1 MKVSL
6 NWLKEFVDF
15 DLTSEELAHQ
25 LTMRGLEVESIEH
38 LGDKYKNFVIG
49 EVLEVAKHP
58 NANKLSVCKVD
69 VGNDFLKIVC
79 GAPNVAPQQKV
90 VVGLVDAVVPRNQH
104 DPNGKPF
111 VLSHVK
117 IRGEDSF
124 GMICSEYELDLGDDA
139 NGILVLENNVHVGV
153 PFANYLGLTDTVFE
167 IGVTPNRPDCLSHIG
182 VAREVASLVGK
193 KLKLPTIKISEAKQK
208 ASEVATIEIQ
218 NAELCPRYS
227 SRVLFNVKVS
237 DSPKWL
243 KELLTAVG
251 IRPINNIVDVT
262 NFVLLETGQ
271 PLHAFDYDKLAK
283 HKIVVKNANEGEIF
297 TTLDG
302 KERKLKSETLM
313 ICDGEKNVAIAG
325 VMGGMN
331 SEISET
337 TKNVLLESAYFNPRS
352 VRRTSKYLG
361 LSTDASQRFERGTN
375 PNITEYA
382 ATRAAQLMNEIAGG
396 EILSDSI
403 DIYPNEIHPKEIT
416 LRVERTNNILG
427 TTLTK
432 PQIKNCLTSIGIEVK
447 KNEDDLL
454 CSVPTFRP
462 DIFEE
467 IDLIEEVARV
477 FGYDNIET
485 KMRASIQFSDK
496 SPKVEIA
503 DELREWLVGS
513 GWNEIVANSMQEK
526 SVAQLS
532 LENIVEM
539 LNPISKE
546 MAALRTSLI
555 PGMLNII
562 RHNIFQS
569 QKNLRLFEFGK
580 NYFRNASFTNTFVK
594 NYLEEEHLLLAISG
608 NANQISWDTKE
619 RSVDV
624 FDIKGEVE
632 TLFSKL
638 NIGNVN
644 LEPLSSQNIFL
655 VEAMTISFDGKQIGL
670 LGKIRSDILKKFDV
684 EHNVF
689 VADIFVEQLRELKKQ
704 ERKFVPLPKFPTVQ
718 RDFAFVVNEH
728 QSIGEMLEALKT
740 FGRRLDSSSGE
751 IVRSVNIFDIYQGK
765 GLPDGKK
772 SCAFSVEF
780 RSDEATLTDEVVE
793 KISRTIV
800 SEIQKKFNAE
810 LRA

>member
-1 MKVSL
+1 MKISL

-15 DLTSEELAHQ
+15 DFTAEELAHQ

-49 EVLEVAKHP
+49 EVLEVGKHP

-90 VVGLVDAVVPRNQH
+90 VVGLVGAVVPRNQH

-124 GMICSEYELDLGDDA
+124 GMICSAYELDLGDDA
-139 NGILVLENNVHVGV
+139 NGILVLENSIHVGT
-153 PFANYLGLTDTVFE
+153 PFATHLGLTDTVFE

-182 VAREVASLVGK
+182 VAREVTSLVGK
-193 KLKLPTIKISEAKQK
+193 KLKLLSIKISEAKQK
-208 ASEVATIEIQ
+208 ANDVATIEIK

-227 SRVLFNVKVS
+227 SRVLFNVNVTE
-237 DSPKWL
+237 SPKWL
-243 KELLTAVG
+243 KERLTAVG

-271 PLHAFDYDKLAK
+271 PLHAFDYDKLAQ
-283 HKIVVKNANEGEIF
+283 HKIVVKNAIEGETF

-331 SEISET
+331 SEISAT
-337 TKNVLLESAYFNPRS
+337 TKNVLIESAYFNARS

-382 ATRAAQLMNEIAGG
+382 ANRAAKLMNEIAGG
-396 EILSDSI
+396 EILSGSI
-403 DIYPNEIHPKEIT
+403 DVYPKQILPKEIV
-416 LRVERTNNILG
+416 LRVERTNNVLG
-427 TTLTK
+427 TSLTK
-432 PQIKNCLTSIGIEVK
+432 PQIKNYLTSIGIEVK
-447 KNEDDLL
+447 KVDDDLL
-454 CSVPTFRP
+454 CIVPTFRP
-462 DIFEE
+462 DISEE

-485 KMRASIQFSDK
+485 KTRANIQFSD
-496 SPKVEIA
+496 SAPSIDII
-503 DELREWLVGS
+503 DETRDYFVGS

-526 SVAQLS
+526 LFAQLS
-532 LENIVEM
+532 SENIVEM

-546 MAALRTSLI
+546 MATLRTSLL

-562 RHNIFQS
+562 RHNIFHGTKS
-569 QKNLRLFEFGK
+569 LRLFEFGK
-580 NYFRNASFTNTFVK
+580 TYFRNSSYANTPVK
-594 NYLEEEHLLLAISG
+594 NFLEEEHLLIAISG
-608 NANQISWDTKE
+608 NANQMNWDTKE
-619 RSVDV
+619 RLVDV
-624 FDIKGEVE
+624 FDIKGGVE
-632 TLFSKL
+632 SLFTKL
-638 NIGNVN
+638 NIGNIDLV
-644 LEPLSSQNIFL
+644 PLSTQNNFL
-655 VEAMTISFDGKQIGL
+655 EEASAISFGEKHIATM
-670 LGKIRSDILKKFDV
+670 GKIRSEMLKKFDI
-684 EHNVF
+684 EQNVF
-689 VADIFVEQLRELKKQ
+689 VADISVGALREIKKR
-704 ERKFVPLPKFPTVQ
+704 ERKFIPLPKFPSVQ
-718 RDFAFVVNEH
+718 RDFAFIVNEA
-728 QSIGEMLEALKT
+728 QEVGEMLSALKT
-740 FGRRLDSSSGE
+740 FGGE
-751 IVRSVNIFDIYQGK
+751 ICRSVNIFDIYQGK
-765 GLPDGKK
+765 GLSNGKK
-772 SCAFSVEF
+772 SYAFSLEF
-780 RSDEATLTDEVVE
+780 RSDDTTLTDEVVE
-793 KISRTIV
+793 KISRSIV
-800 SEIQKKFNAE
+800 SEMQKKFNAE
-810 LRA
+810 LRAQ